1 MFVPINSLSLALSLL
16 RGSPDSVVQCSS
28 RVQCNKFRFD
38 FYSQFLCFSNKRS
51 IQHL

>member
-28 RVQCNKFRFD
+28 RVQWVVQCSSRVQWVK
-38 FYSQFLCFSNKRS
+38 
-51 IQHL
+51 IA